1 MCMFYQVEMFCFHA
15 NHIFG
20 ESCGKLQHL
29 LNCCKG
35 VIEIISDKIPHPGLS
50 PSPEEPQA
58 PCLDRYCPGVS
69 SERILNSAVIKK
81 KKKKD
86 VICPWNPAHIV
97 FFFGELN
104 FLLPLY
110 LIDKNSIEWQYLTC
124 EMTCWSHSTAFKF
137 FTNWFL
143 LSLHFHLYSL

>member
-1 MCMFYQVEMFCFHA
+1 MFSFHA
-15 NHIFG
+15 NCIFG

-58 PCLDRYCPGVS
+58 PCLDRPAGVPS
-69 SERILNSAVIKK
+69 SDNK

-86 VICPWNPAHIV
+86 VICP
-97 FFFGELN
+97 
-104 FLLPLY
+104 
-110 LIDKNSIEWQYLTC
+110 
-124 EMTCWSHSTAFKF
+124 
-137 FTNWFL
+137 
-143 LSLHFHLYSL
+143 